1 MKVLVV
7 GATGLLGSE
16 ICEKLVAKGHKVRAL
31 VRPTS
36 DPARIERLRSMGVEL
51 VTGDLK
57 DPRSLEKACHGEE
70 AVISTASST
79 LSRQPGD
86 SIESVDRDGTTNL
99 IDAAKKERVG
109 RFIFTSFSGKFE
121 EPSPLR
127 DAKRGVEEHLKRSG
141 LEDTILRPTYFMEV
155 WLGPAL
161 GFDYAKSSA
170 VIYGAGERKL
180 SWVSFRNVAE
190 FAVEALEKP
199 SARNRL
205 IELGGPQPLSP
216 LEAVRIF
223 ERQSGKK
230 FEVKHVPEEALRQ
243 QHSAAPDPLQKSFAA
258 LMLDYAGGDNVS
270 MTEVLREFPVK
281 LTSVEEYARAVT
293 APDPKK

>member
-1 MKVLVV
+1 VD
-7 GATGLLGSE
+7 GQFATGNFG
-16 ICEKLVAKGHKVRAL
+16 
-31 VRPTS
+31 
-36 DPARIERLRSMGVEL
+36 
-51 VTGDLK
+51 
-57 DPRSLEKACHGEE
+57 
-70 AVISTASST
+70 
-79 LSRQPGD
+79 
-86 SIESVDRDGTTNL
+86 
-99 IDAAKKERVG
+99 
-109 RFIFTSFSGKFE
+109 
-121 EPSPLR
+121 
-127 DAKRGVEEHLKRSG
+127 
-141 LEDTILRPTYFMEV
+141 
-155 WLGPAL
+155 
-161 GFDYAKSSA
+161 
-170 VIYGAGERKL
+170 L

-223 ERQSGKK
+223 ERESGKK

>member
-7 GATGLLGSE
+7 GATGLLGNE
-16 ICEKLVAKGHKVRAL
+16 ICEKLVAKGHKVRGL

-36 DPARIERLRSMGVEL
+36 DPTRVDRLRSLGVET

-57 DPRSLEKACHGEE
+57 DPKSLEGACRGEE

-79 LSRQPGD
+79 FSRQPGD
-86 SIESVDRDGTTNL
+86 SIESVDRDGLRNL
-99 IDAAKKERVG
+99 VDAAKSEHVG
-109 RFIFTSFSGKFE
+109 RFVFTSFSGNIE
-121 EPSPLR
+121 ESSPLR
-127 DAKRGVEEHLKRSG
+127 DAKRGVEQHLKESG
-141 LEDTILRPTYFMEV
+141 LDYTILRPSYYMEV
-155 WLGPAL
+155 WLSPAV
-161 GFDYAKSSA
+161 GFDFAKSTA
-170 VIYGAGERKL
+170 VIYGTGERKL
-180 SWVSFRNVAE
+180 SWMSFRNVAE

-216 LEAVRIF
+216 LEVVQIF
-223 ERQSGKK
+223 EKESGRK

-243 QHSAAPDPLQKSFAA
+243 QHAAAPDSLQESFAA
-258 LMLDYAGGDNVS
+258 LMLDYAEGDDVP

-281 LTSVEEYARAVT
+281 LTSVEQYARGVT
-293 APDPKK
+293 TPSPTK